1 MAPTPSL
8 ELGPRDLTPAQRR
21 ALLDVASA
29 AIEYGLSHGE
39 PPALDVRSYE
49 EAIRVQRASFVTLH
63 RNKELRGC
71 IGTLDASR
79 PLVADVAYNAY
90 AAAFRDPRFP
100 RLSRDELPGLD
111 IHISVLSA
119 PEPLEVSSEAD
130 LIARLQ
136 PGLHGLV
143 IQEGRR
149 RATFLP
155 SVWENLPETKDFLAQ
170 LKLKAGLPVDY
181 WSPTLKTYHYT
192 VESVP

>member
-1 MAPTPSL
+1 MHSL
-8 ELGPRDLTPAQRR
+8 EPGPHDLTPAQRR
-21 ALLDVASA
+21 ALLQVASA
-29 AIEYGLSHGE
+29 AIEHGLSHGE
-39 PPALDVRSYE
+39 PPALDPHLYE
-49 EAIRVQRASFVTLH
+49 EAIRARRASFVTLH
-63 RNKELRGC
+63 RHKELRGC

-79 PLVADVAYNAY
+79 PLVADVAHNAH

-100 RLSRDELPGLD
+100 RLGRDELPGLH

-119 PEPLEVSSEAD
+119 PEPLEVSCEAD

-143 IQEGRR
+143 IEEGRR

-155 SVWENLPETKDFLAQ
+155 SVWENLPDARDFVAQ

-181 WSPTLKTYHYT
+181 WSPTLRTYHYT
-192 VESVP
+192 VESLP